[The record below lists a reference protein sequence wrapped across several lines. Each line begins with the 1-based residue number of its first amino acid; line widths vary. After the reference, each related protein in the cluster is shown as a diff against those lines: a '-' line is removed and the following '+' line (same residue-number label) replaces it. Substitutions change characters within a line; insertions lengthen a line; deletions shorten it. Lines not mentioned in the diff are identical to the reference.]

1 MDENTNEPVRYDDS
15 YKPIFNVATISD
27 LNALTDLPDGTV
39 VQVAGTELAEPQL
52 WIYNAESND
61 FSQIAILN
69 DTIRFKDTVF
79 TDDTNS
85 QMSLEIRNVL
95 NLFND
100 DLFQRFNFWNILF
113 FEMLKYAYME
123 QRQLDWAFKTTYL
136 YVEKE
141 EEDLIQI
148 SGVLLSIIRNY
159 LKEELSHVWI
169 T

>member
-1 MDENTNEPVRYDDS
+1 M
-15 YKPIFNVATISD
+15 
-27 LNALTDLPDGTV
+27 
-39 VQVAGTELAEPQL
+39 VQVQGDANLAQSQL
-52 WIYNAESND
+52 WIYNIENND

-79 TDDTNS
+79 TDETNS

-95 NLFND
+95 NLFSD

-148 SGVLLSIIRNY
+148 SGFKPDNY
-159 LKEELSHVWI
+159 EAILKYMDEAKPYSSKVREYRDGKSPP
-169 T
+169 